1 MEQEKVEKLLRAKL
15 KERGLK
21 ITQQRLL
28 VLSTLAKSSGNHMAA
43 EELYAQ
49 IQQQYPEI
57 GLATVYRTLQLL
69 YEMQLTDRI
78 NLDDGCVRYEIGH
91 LFEGEMKHS
100 HHHLICR
107 KCGKVFPFD
116 GDLLDGLETHI
127 YEKTGFHIVDHELKF
142 YGVCKQCIEQEK
154 NSGFCQYKK

>member
-1 MEQEKVEKLLRAKL
+1 MEQEKVEKLLRTKL

-43 EELYAQ
+43 EEVYAQ
-49 IQQQYPEI
+49 IQEQYPEI

-69 YEMQLTDRI
+69 YEMQLIDRI

-91 LFEGEMKHS
+91 LFEGDMKHN

-107 KCGKVFPFD
+107 RVSC
-116 GDLLDGLETHI
+116 
-127 YEKTGFHIVDHELKF
+127 TG
-142 YGVCKQCIEQEK
+142 
-154 NSGFCQYKK
+154 S

>member
-28 VLSTLAKSSGNHMAA
+28 VLSTLAKSGGNHMAA

-69 YEMQLTDRI
+69 YEMQLIDRI

-107 KCGKVFPFD
+107 KCGKVFTFD

-127 YEKTGFHIVDHELKF
+127 QEKTGFHIVDHELKF
-142 YGVCKQCIEQEK
+142 YGVCKQCMEQE
-154 NSGFCQYKK
+154 

>member
-28 VLSTLAKSSGNHMAA
+28 VLSTLAKSNGNHMAA

-69 YEMQLTDRI
+69 YEMQLIDRI

-127 YEKTGFHIVDHELKF
+127 QEKTGFHIVDHELKF
-142 YGVCKQCIEQEK
+142 YGVCKQCMKQE
-154 NSGFCQYKK
+154 

>member
-1 MEQEKVEKLLRAKL
+1 MEQKKVEKLLRTKL

-43 EELYAQ
+43 EEVYAQ

-69 YEMQLTDRI
+69 YEMQLIDRI
-78 NLDDGCVRYEIGH
+78 NLDDGCVR
-91 LFEGEMKHS
+91 
-100 HHHLICR
+100 
-107 KCGKVFPFD
+107 
-116 GDLLDGLETHI
+116 
-127 YEKTGFHIVDHELKF
+127 
-142 YGVCKQCIEQEK
+142 
-154 NSGFCQYKK
+154 

>member
-69 YEMQLTDRI
+69 YEMQLIDRI
-78 NLDDGCVRYEIGH
+78 TRRIWGRFAKWRDGPP
-91 LFEGEMKHS
+91 S
-100 HHHLICR
+100 SW
-107 KCGKVFPFD
+107 P
-116 GDLLDGLETHI
+116 T
-127 YEKTGFHIVDHELKF
+127 
-142 YGVCKQCIEQEK
+142 
-154 NSGFCQYKK
+154 S